1 MKRKEEG
8 GAAWDLGAEESRH
21 ASDGLS
27 RCIRQ
32 HKSIRRDFE
41 NDDDDDGALDYQ
53 SGGGSGMMSQGP
65 LEIQFLGGKGP
76 SGMKRDESEERRI

>member
-1 MKRKEEG
+1 MGSWSR
-8 GAAWDLGAEESRH
+8 AEKSRH

-32 HKSIRRDFE
+32 HKSIRRDF
-41 NDDDDDGALDYQ
+41 DDDDGALDYQ
-53 SGGGSGMMSQGP
+53 SGGSGMMSQVP

-76 SGMKRDESEERRI
+76 SGMKRDESEEKWI